1 MRMRKSHYRNKE
13 AASLAEQGL
22 ERNRAVKKAVS
33 PALRPGTHSISQRW
47 TNLMDKMKSPKMPDL
62 ASQRWGQKVLLEQD
76 DLGLVFNHKNKF
88 NIGRKGGSQQD
99 ETELEHPRGQSN
111 KAPVYRQEGGDEE
124 RSVGR
129 SSFDMDP
136 HYARCSE

>member
-1 MRMRKSHYRNKE
+1 
-13 AASLAEQGL
+13 
-22 ERNRAVKKAVS
+22 
-33 PALRPGTHSISQRW
+33 
-47 TNLMDKMKSPKMPDL
+47 MDKMRSPKMPDL

-76 DLGLVFNHKNKF
+76 DLGLVFNHKKKF

-111 KAPVYRQEGGDEE
+111 MAPVYRQEVGDED

-129 SSFDMDP
+129 SSFKMDP
-136 HYARCSE
+136 HYAKSSE

>member
-1 MRMRKSHYRNKE
+1 
-13 AASLAEQGL
+13 
-22 ERNRAVKKAVS
+22 
-33 PALRPGTHSISQRW
+33 
-47 TNLMDKMKSPKMPDL
+47 MDKTEKSQDARLGFTKIR
-62 ASQRWGQKVLLEQD
+62 AESTVEQD

-111 KAPVYRQEGGDEE
+111 KAPVYRQEGGDED
-124 RSVGR
+124 RSVSR
-129 SSFDMDP
+129 SSFKMDP